1 MSDESTDE
9 LMLFG
14 QFIDLYYPSIYSAI
28 SRLTGLTDEKQ
39 LEVITVN
46 VFDELWKNRDI
57 LLKEVRPPAFIY
69 RILIRQV
76 FTHLQKLGFE
86 DRIMALQNTVLID
99 PSHYAPG
106 SGLLTDDDRPAVDPD
121 KPLDT

>member
-1 MSDESTDE
+1 MNDESTDQ
-9 LMLFG
+9 LILFG

-28 SRLTGLTDEKQ
+28 AKLTGLTDEKE

-57 LLKEVRPPAFIY
+57 LLKEVRPPAFVY

-76 FTHLQKLGFE
+76 FSYLQKMGFE

-99 PSHYAPG
+99 PNFYT
-106 SGLLTDDDRPAVDPD
+106 SGADPT